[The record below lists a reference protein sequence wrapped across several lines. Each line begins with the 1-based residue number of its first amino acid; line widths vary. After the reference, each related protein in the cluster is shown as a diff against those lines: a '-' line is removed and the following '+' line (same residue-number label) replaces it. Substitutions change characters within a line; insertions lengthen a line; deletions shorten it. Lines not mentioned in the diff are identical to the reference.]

1 MTLGI
6 IRDSAIAPAPRDDL
20 GLIAQLIADGLCM
33 LLQSNPVPQLT
44 LGGGIGYAGIQN
56 SVIVAADGYY
66 NDPFFGETN
75 DPNGNHIEIALDG
88 NILTPQNAIPAF
100 NMTGTTGTDNLIYV
114 WVDYDAP
121 TQNMSV
127 FTRQNNST
135 KPATALMS
143 RTFDIKDYLVELFQP
158 PI

>member
-1 MTLGI
+1 
-6 IRDSAIAPAPRDDL
+6 
-20 GLIAQLIADGLCM
+20 
-33 LLQSNPVPQLT
+33 
-44 LGGGIGYAGIQN
+44 
-56 SVIVAADGYY
+56 
-66 NDPFFGETN
+66 
-75 DPNGNHIEIALDG
+75 
-88 NILTPQNAIPAF
+88 
-100 NMTGTTGTDNLIYV
+100 
-114 WVDYDAP
+114 VDYDAP